1 MFARSAEWRVAWAE
15 RRAGD
20 PADRPAAL
28 RTPAMVRLL
37 TGTAAMA
44 QAELRKLRHDNIDIA
59 TRAAQPLLWLFIFGT
74 AMQSNRSLT
83 ERGIDYRAYLAP
95 GVMAQAALFIAIFFG
110 LAVIWERDVGQLQR
124 LLATP
129 IPRTAIVLGKA
140 VGAGVRA
147 VAQAV
152 VLLAV
157 IALARIDMHW
167 NVLGIV
173 GALLLLVLGTGAF
186 ACLSMLLAAVVRTRD
201 RFMGIGQLI
210 TMPLFF
216 ASSALYPL
224 SIMPGWLQALSRVNP
239 LTYEV
244 QGLRELL
251 LGIGSGELWL
261 DVLVLVAFFVVLAAA
276 ATRLYPRAV
285 L

>member
-1 MFARSAEWRVAWAE
+1 
-15 RRAGD
+15 
-20 PADRPAAL
+20 
-28 RTPAMVRLL
+28 
-37 TGTAAMA
+37 
-44 QAELRKLRHDNIDIA
+44 
-59 TRAAQPLLWLFIFGT
+59 
-74 AMQSNRSLT
+74 
-83 ERGIDYRAYLAP
+83 
-95 GVMAQAALFIAIFFG
+95 
-110 LAVIWERDVGQLQR
+110 
-124 LLATP
+124 
-129 IPRTAIVLGKA
+129 
-140 VGAGVRA
+140 
-147 VAQAV
+147 
-152 VLLAV
+152 
-157 IALARIDMHW
+157 MHW

-224 SIMPGWLQALSRVNP
+224 SIMPGWLQALSRANP

-261 DVLVLVAFFVVLAAA
+261 DVLVLLAFFVVLAAA